1 HVTLSMGLAWLML
14 FGPAVEH
21 ATYVFLAPPLL
32 WALLERHAWPHGRG
46 LIWASALLIM
56 VLGWGAVTRLLAPD
70 WPVLL
75 TALPAG
81 TALFVL
87 WLIGYAR
94 SCGTP
99 TGTAFSD
106 DPHLPIRQRLIPCV
120 EPKYETRIPS

>member
-1 HVTLSMGLAWLML
+1 MGLAWLML

-32 WALLERHAWPHGRG
+32 WGLLERRAWPHGQG
-46 LIWASALLIM
+46 LIWGSFLLIM

-81 TALFVL
+81 TALFAL
-87 WLIGYAR
+87 WLVGYAR
-94 SCGTP
+94 CCGT
-99 TGTAFSD
+99 
-106 DPHLPIRQRLIPCV
+106 QRPKVSFGDKRFPMHERLGPCV
-120 EPKYETRIPS
+120 ERKDDTRIPLKG